1 MADID
6 KTLPD
11 VKQGVLPDVKQ
22 KEPTIFKRGKTIKGK
37 WTTDRH
43 GNKIINP
50 LYVKQERLAAKK
62 YARKKSNWKG
72 GGRVGLLQGGRPKL
86 ATKGWK

>member
-1 MADID
+1 MAEID
-6 KTLPD
+6 KTLPN
-11 VKQGVLPDVKQ
+11 VKQ

-37 WTTDRH
+37 WTTDKH

-50 LYVKQERLAAKK
+50 LYVKQERLMARPKK

-72 GGRVGLLQGGRPKL
+72 EGGRVGLLQGGKPKL